1 MTIIF
6 TTQKPSVCADFNG
19 DNEEIRKIVE
29 SMLAG
34 EENCGKAVFVAQPSA
49 VNLRK
54 ALQQSSVPA
63 DLAFSKVAQ
72 PFNYIHKIIQGYDVY
87 LFGNIDAST
96 ISNTISLRSP
106 IRHAMLL
113 NPHTGECTE
122 AQLTEGEEGRQ
133 LLELG
138 LRPNQCMFLVDAGLI
153 EQDGTQEEVIDK
165 PLSYSIEA
173 KVRIEKLSGSICFA
187 GSDDNSHCMWQF
199 NVSDATKPRLRPH
212 RWFGGSVTVLGEVTL
227 PKEARIQRSAIF
239 NVKIVVENEQCVKTY
254 INDILVDEREGS
266 FPYGRFGFRQ
276 AHDDLYGSEET
287 ARFDDVKVTVNGVK
301 VFDENF
307 SGVNPFSAGSITGGW
322 LRVQGSMS
330 RDILA
335 WIKELPDLLTSVI
348 IPDHPANNSH
358 LWSLSGRPL
367 TTVPRNDVYIQN
379 GRKQL
384 R

>member
-1 MTIIF
+1 
-6 TTQKPSVCADFNG
+6 
-19 DNEEIRKIVE
+19 
-29 SMLAG
+29 
-34 EENCGKAVFVAQPSA
+34 
-49 VNLRK
+49 
-54 ALQQSSVPA
+54 
-63 DLAFSKVAQ
+63 
-72 PFNYIHKIIQGYDVY
+72 
-87 LFGNIDAST
+87 
-96 ISNTISLRSP
+96 
-106 IRHAMLL
+106 
-113 NPHTGECTE
+113 
-122 AQLTEGEEGRQ
+122 
-133 LLELG
+133 LE
-138 LRPNQCMFLVDAGLI
+138 
-153 EQDGTQEEVIDK
+153 
-165 PLSYSIEA
+165 
-173 KVRIEKLSGSICFA
+173 
-187 GSDDNSHCMWQF
+187 
-199 NVSDATKPRLRPH
+199 
-212 RWFGGSVTVLGEVTL
+212 
-227 PKEARIQRSAIF
+227 
-239 NVKIVVENEQCVKTY
+239 VENEQYVKTY

-335 WIKELPDLLTSVI
+335 WIKELPDLLTSVTT
-348 IPDHPANNSH
+348 PDHPANTSQ